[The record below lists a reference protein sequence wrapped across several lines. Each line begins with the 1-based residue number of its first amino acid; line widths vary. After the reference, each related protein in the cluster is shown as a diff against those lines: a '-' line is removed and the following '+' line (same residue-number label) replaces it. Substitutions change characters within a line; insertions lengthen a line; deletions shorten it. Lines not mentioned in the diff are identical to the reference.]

1 MIERVYPGHISAET
15 AKTIRTIESL
25 KSAPFIGYT
34 GWTGHLN
41 LGDEAAFDGV
51 KALFGDHRVMSV
63 TLGPSVRVGERVRRR
78 RTPLKALVLGGG
90 TLINQSERWLWDVE
104 EAVARG
110 IPVFCLGTGVAS
122 EGFWRKH
129 PEAKKGQC
137 LDRWAGLLTEFA
149 FVGVRGPMSK
159 RTLESV
165 GVSSEITGDSALAL
179 APDHGP
185 KKDFRG
191 QVGLNVSWGTDG
203 HIMHGDPETLVEG
216 LAEGVRILVDSGL
229 NVTVLPMWYEDVP
242 PSRAL
247 VARVGRSGCRYREA
261 FGSTREYMA
270 AIAGNDV
277 FIGQKLHA
285 TIFATMQRIPA
296 IMLEYRPK
304 CLDFMMSI
312 GMERFSVRT
321 DAVEPQGLA
330 EKVQELVD
338 TRERIGCELESKVL
352 FYKEKQM
359 KVAASLE
366 SVLMEIGPDR

>member
-1 MIERVYPGHISAET
+1 MSP
-15 AKTIRTIESL
+15 
-25 KSAPFIGYT
+25 PFIGYS
-34 GWTGHLN
+34 GWTGHAN
-41 LGDEAAFDGV
+41 LGDEAVFDGV
-51 KALFGDHRVMSV
+51 KALFGEYKVLSV
-63 TLGPSVRVGERVRRR
+63 TLGAPVRVGERVRRR

-104 EAVARG
+104 EAVSRG

-122 EGFWRKH
+122 EEFWRKH

-137 LDRWAGLLTEFA
+137 LDRWAALLTEFA

-159 RTLESV
+159 MTLESV

-179 APDHGP
+179 APDQGP
-185 KKDFRG
+185 QRDFRG
-191 QVGLNVSWGTDG
+191 RVGLNVSWGTDG
-203 HIMHGDPETLVEG
+203 HIMHGDPETLIRT

-229 NVTVLPMWYEDVP
+229 SVTVLPMWSEDVP
-242 PSRAL
+242 PSREL
-247 VARVGRSGCRYREA
+247 VARVGHSGCRYREA
-261 FGSTREYMA
+261 FGSTQDYMA

-277 FIGQKLHA
+277 FVGQKLHA

-321 DAVEPQGLA
+321 DAVDPRGLA
-330 EKVQELVD
+330 EKVHELVD
-338 TRERIGCELESKVL
+338 TRDRIACELDSKVL
-352 FYKEKQM
+352 SYKEKQRNA
-359 KVAASLE
+359 AASLE
-366 SVLMEIGPDR
+366 SVLM